1 MIIANSIVAGI
12 IFLSTFY
19 FIISGKLNRS
29 VASFIGALVMIVAG
43 IFMGFYSQEEAFRM
57 VDFNMMGLLIGMM
70 VIVSICKKTGFF
82 SYIAIKTAKA
92 SKGSPLR
99 LMIMMG
105 FITAFLSM
113 ILDNVTT
120 IILIIPITIL
130 ICDIMG
136 ISPLPIILSEIVMSN
151 IGGVGTLIG
160 DPPNMMI
167 ASAANFSFND
177 FLIHLFPI
185 VLVSMAIG
193 LLVLAF
199 IFRKDV
205 LKKSKDF
212 RPISSINEK
221 AAIRD
226 VAGFRKVIFSLVV
239 VFTLFIVQKKFG
251 FHHSFIALIG
261 AGIALLLVKP
271 NIEEVMKDIEWPI
284 LIFFGS
290 LFVLVGG
297 LERTGILDVL
307 AERVVALASINFNL
321 AKISVL
327 WLSAISASLVDR
339 IPFTTAMIPII
350 KHAGEIG
357 INVDSLWWVLAL
369 GVGFGGNGTP
379 IGSIVGVVGLSMSEK
394 TNAPI
399 DFKLWLKT
407 ATLVMLATVMF
418 VSFLIVF
425 I

>member
-1 MIIANSIVAGI
+1 MIIVNSIVAII

-19 FIISGKLNRS
+19 FIISGKLNRAI
-29 VASFIGALVMIVAG
+29 ASFIGALVMIVAG
-43 IFMGFYSQEEAFRM
+43 VLMGFYSQEEAFSM

-70 VIVSICKKTGFF
+70 IIVSICKKTGFF
-82 SYIAIKTAKA
+82 SYIAVKTAKA

-177 FLIHLFPI
+177 FLVHLFPI
-185 VLVSMAIG
+185 VIVSMALG
-193 LLVLAF
+193 LLILAF

-205 LKKSKDF
+205 LKKPKDF
-212 RPISSINEK
+212 RPISSIDEK

-226 VAGFRKVIFSLVV
+226 VAGFRKVVFSLGV
-239 VFTLFIVQKKFG
+239 VFALFIVQKKFG
-251 FHHSFIALIG
+251 FHHSLIALIG

-290 LFVLVGG
+290 FFVLVGG
-297 LERTGILDVL
+297 LERTGILSLL
-307 AERVVALASINFNL
+307 AEKVVTLASINLNL

-350 KHAGEIG
+350 KHVGELG
-357 INVDSLWWVLAL
+357 IKVDSLWWVLAL

-399 DFKLWLKT
+399 DFKVWLKT
-407 ATLVMLATVMF
+407 ATLVMLATVLF
-418 VSFLIVF
+418 VSFLIV
-425 I
+425 II